1 MATLSLMTSLPKSF
15 AEPTIQLK
23 GWTAR
28 IMFIHW
34 TFFLSCGPTQNES
47 SLQKKT
53 FYTRFLNFQFGS
65 ARVGLLVMSLGQRL
79 GT

>member
-1 MATLSLMTSLPKSF
+1 MLQKSF

-34 TFFLSCGPTQNES
+34 TVFLSCGPTQNENKV
-47 SLQKKT
+47 QKNIV
-53 FYTRFLNFQFGS
+53 YTVFELSVFGI

>member
-1 MATLSLMTSLPKSF
+1 MVTLSMTYLPKSF
-15 AEPTIQLK
+15 AESTIQLK

-28 IMFIHW
+28 ILFIHW
-34 TFFLSCGPTQNES
+34 TFFLSCGPTQHENKV
-47 SLQKKT
+47 QKNIL
-53 FYTRFLNFQFGS
+53 YTVFEFSVFGS